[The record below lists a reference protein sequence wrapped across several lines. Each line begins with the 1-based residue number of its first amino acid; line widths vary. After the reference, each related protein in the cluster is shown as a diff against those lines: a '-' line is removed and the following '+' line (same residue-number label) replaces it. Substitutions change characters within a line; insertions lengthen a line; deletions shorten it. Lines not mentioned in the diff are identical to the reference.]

1 MKGNGSPKDLHMET
15 ATDTQPAA
23 TTPRTI
29 LVAGDDLAFHEI
41 EVMTP
46 NPTGGQILTAAGAS
60 REPHTVLLQLLPSGE
75 LESIRLDERSALGA
89 SNRFLIT
96 TSDRSFYFTVDGT
109 RLEWPHRCITA
120 RAARIVGEVSDDRE
134 LYIEGAGGQIEVL
147 EDDGL
152 IDLGKPGVE
161 ALRTRPKVWRLRV
174 QGVLLEYGEP
184 QVKVADAMK
193 RAGFDPTKAWHIY
206 LIVSGQPK
214 QPVTVDYVVDL
225 RTPGL
230 EKIRLMQCNV
240 NNGEGQA
247 AKLGRDFALLDADVE
262 YLNGLD
268 LPWETVV
275 DQQRRWLLIHGFK
288 PMHGYEPVATVL
300 ALDIPLDYPAAQIDM
315 FYFVPWIK
323 RADQREIP
331 STQIRAVIRGVA
343 YQGWSRHR
351 TPAAPWDPCTDNVA
365 THLALVEGCMS
376 MEIGE

>member
-1 MKGNGSPKDLHMET
+1 MQT
-15 ATDTQPAA
+15 ATDTQPAR
-23 TTPRTI
+23 TSPRTI
-29 LVAGDDLAFHEI
+29 FVAGDDLAFHEA
-41 EVMTP
+41 EVIAAS
-46 NPTGGQILTAAGAS
+46 PTGFDILAAAGAS

-75 LESIRLDERSALGA
+75 LESIRLDEHPALGV
-89 SNRFLIT
+89 SNRFLIS
-96 TSDRSFYFTVDGT
+96 TSDRNFYFTVDGT

-120 RAARIVGEVSDDRE
+120 RAARVVGEVSDDRE
-134 LYIEGAGGQIEVL
+134 LYVEGPGGQIAVL
-147 EDDGL
+147 TDDDL
-152 IDLGKPGVE
+152 VDLGKPGVE

-225 RTPGL
+225 RTPGI
-230 EKIRLMQCNV
+230 EKIRLMQRNV
-240 NNGEGQA
+240 NNGDGQSP
-247 AKLGRDFALLDADVE
+247 KLSRDFALLDTDVE
-262 YLNGLD
+262 YLNGLG
-268 LPWETVV
+268 LQWETVV

-288 PMHGYEPVATVL
+288 PLHGFLPAVTVL

-315 FYFVPWIK
+315 FYFAPWVK

-331 STQIRAVIRGVA
+331 STQVRAVIRGVE

-351 TPAAPWDPCTDNVA
+351 TPAAPWDPRTDNVA
-365 THLALVEGCMS
+365 THLALVEGCMA